1 MAIEIIRAGVRVMQK
16 NCVLWVKREQ
26 HDGEIGIHFSVTEK
40 WARQVRIE
48 NDNCKT

>member
-1 MAIEIIRAGVRVMQK
+1 MAIEIIRVGVRVMQK

-26 HDGEIGIHFSVTEK
+26 SDGEIGIHFSVAEK